1 MIEIFQTIL
10 EFAQEA
16 DPVQPDPFIKGIWPF
31 SIKNPKWKKVS
42 ERPKIN
48 FSSYYPQQ
56 AEQKTPLQLCRNLE
70 GKFS

>member
-16 DPVQPDPFIKGIWPF
+16 DPVQPDLFIKGIWPF

-42 ERPKIN
+42 ERPNSILAHTMHMHNKQNRKLPYN
-48 FSSYYPQQ
+48 FV
-56 AEQKTPLQLCRNLE
+56 
-70 GKFS
+70 GI

>member
-42 ERPKIN
+42 ERPNSKK
-48 FSSYYPQQ
+48 